1 MSIAT
6 GRVKC
11 RCTTQWIAWNPN
23 YNLQTIWEQTLIW
36 GLMHCQIQHH
46 CPSTTAELLVVT
58 SVPSFHR
65 ASILSI
71 TFSACITRR
80 RCGWRR
86 WSGRWCSWIDFGAV
100 ERPARARRLA
110 ARGGRRS
117 AAAEDDGRRA
127 MVAGGRGR
135 MTAEACG
142 GEKIWRPDGA
152 KISRVPAWT
161 WKFWRHGLAFI

>member
-58 SVPSFHR
+58 SCRRVVPSSKHFIEHLQYLHN
-65 ASILSI
+65 ALSG
-71 TFSACITRR
+71 TNSKKRWEAKVGGEPPRR
-80 RCGWRR
+80 RR
-86 WSGRWCSWIDFGAV
+86 GR
-100 ERPARARRLA
+100 P
-110 ARGGRRS
+110 RRS
-117 AAAEDDGRRA
+117 SSLRWMEEPPRPRRGKSRAWLRRKGEPPLRRRGHAAE
-127 MVAGGRGR
+127 V
-135 MTAEACG
+135 
-142 GEKIWRPDGA
+142 
-152 KISRVPAWT
+152 S
-161 WKFWRHGLAFI
+161 